1 MFGAL
6 LLSACQSTP
15 SSQLS
20 AEQIAV
26 LKEKGFKWSDD
37 GWTSDLAGKV
47 LFDSDSEDIS
57 DTSRQLIR
65 DITQAL
71 LEVKLSEVTLEG
83 HTDNQGS
90 LAYDNQLSL
99 RRAHSVADVMR
110 ANGMQWDGLTL
121 RGMGQ
126 SRPIAANDTAAGRSE
141 NRRVVIIIGTP

>member
-1 MFGAL
+1 M
-6 LLSACQSTP
+6 
-15 SSQLS
+15 
-20 AEQIAV
+20 
-26 LKEKGFKWSDD
+26 
-37 GWTSDLAGKV
+37 

-99 RRAHSVADVMR
+99 RAHSVADVMR